1 MALTETKTME
11 QVTVSANGIVGSLEV
26 TRIFRDGVEIA
37 SSNHRMTY
45 EPNDDL
51 TGVDA
56 KVVAIA
62 NTVWTSDVVSAYQAW
77 KADITAKN
85 SSETPQ
91 GA

>member
-37 SSNHRMTY
+37 SNNHRMTF
-45 EPNDDL
+45 EPGDNL
-51 TGVDA
+51 AGVDA

-62 NTVWTSDVVSAYQAW
+62 NTAWTPEVISTYQAW
-77 KADITAKN
+77 KADMSAKN
-85 SSETPQ
+85 AAQVQQ